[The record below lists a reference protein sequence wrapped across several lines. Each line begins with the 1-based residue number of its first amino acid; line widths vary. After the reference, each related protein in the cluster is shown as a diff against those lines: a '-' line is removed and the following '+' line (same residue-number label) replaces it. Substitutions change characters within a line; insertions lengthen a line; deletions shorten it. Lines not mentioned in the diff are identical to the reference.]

1 MDLRDLFSAL
11 QDEMLSKLKQS
22 EILNHPVDKGDNSEF
37 NWIDLLSNYLPQRY
51 KVAKATII
59 DSKGNISEQID
70 LVIYDAQY
78 SYLAFNQAGI
88 KYIPAESVYAVFE
101 VKQDLSKV
109 HLNYA
114 AKKAAS
120 VRNLC
125 RTSAPI
131 PHAGGVFK
139 PKALQ
144 PIIAGILTT
153 RNSWATG
160 YGQPFKDCIK
170 KYDPFYQIDC
180 GCVLEEGSFVFDSV
194 NHQLCIGKKED
205 ALVSFILQLVKQLQA
220 VGTVPAIE
228 LDKYMNV
235 LAFTKENII

>member
-1 MDLRDLFSAL
+1 MDLRDLFSSL
-11 QDEMLSKLKQS
+11 QDEMHSKLKQS
-22 EILNHPVDKGDNSEF
+22 EVLNHSVDKGDNSEF
-37 NWIDLLSNYLPQRY
+37 NWIELLSNYLPQRY
-51 KVAKATII
+51 QVAKATII

-70 LVIYDAQY
+70 LVIYDGQY

-88 KYIPAESVYAVFE
+88 KYIPAESIYAVFE
-101 VKQDLSKV
+101 VKQDLSKD
-109 HLNYA
+109 HLEYA

-120 VRNLC
+120 VRNLF

-139 PKALQ
+139 PKPLQ

-160 YGQPFKDCIK
+160 YGKPFKDCIK
-170 KYDPFYQIDC
+170 TLNDAYQIDC
-180 GCVLEEGSFVFDSV
+180 GCVLEEGSFIYDSDSK
-194 NHQLCIGKKED
+194 QLCTGKKEE

-228 LDKYMNV
+228 LDAYMNV
-235 LAFTKENII
+235 LAFTKEAVV